1 MILLNIKD
9 LANSEKPR
17 ERLLERGE
25 KYLSNAELI
34 AILLN
39 TGRKGSSSL
48 DIANELL
55 NKVTHIKHL
64 QQMSIFDLKAIKG
77 IGLYKA
83 IVLKAAFEL
92 GIRMHSGSIES
103 QVKVNKP
110 ADVANYLMGE
120 LQHLPQEH
128 FVALFLNSKNIIIKQ
143 KTIFKGT
150 LNSSIIHPR
159 EIFCEAIKWSSH
171 AIIVAHNHPSGDVTP
186 STEDIKTTQRLIEC
200 GEIIGIG
207 LLDHIII
214 GHNSYLSLVE
224 NGYIE

>member
-1 MILLNIKD
+1 MNIKN

-17 ERLLERGE
+17 ERLLAKGE
-25 KYLSNAELI
+25 ANLSNAELI

-39 TGRKGSSSL
+39 TGRKGYSSI

-55 NKVTHIKHL
+55 NKVENINYLKQL
-64 QQMSIFDLKAIKG
+64 SIYDLKEIKG

-92 GIRMHSGSIES
+92 GIRMHSGNLEA
-103 QVKVNKP
+103 QVKIKKP
-110 ADVANYLMGE
+110 VDVANYLMGYM
-120 LQHLPQEH
+120 QHLSQEH

-159 EIFCEAIKWSSH
+159 EIYCEAIRWSSH
-171 AIIVAHNHPSGDVTP
+171 ALIVAHNHPSGDVTP
-186 STEDIKTTQRLIEC
+186 SNEDIKTTQRLVEC
-200 GEIIGIG
+200 GDILGIG

-214 GHNSYLSLVE
+214 GHNNYLSLVE
-224 NGYIE
+224 SGYIE

>member
-1 MILLNIKD
+1 MKD

-55 NKVTHIKHL
+55 NKVTNLKHL
-64 QQMSIFDLKAIKG
+64 QQLSIYDLKEIKG

-83 IVLKAAFEL
+83 IILKATFEL
-92 GIRMHSGSIES
+92 GIRIHSGSIES
-103 QVKVNKP
+103 QVKFKKP
-110 ADVANYLMGE
+110 ADVANYLMAQM
-120 LQHLPQEH
+120 QHLSQEH

-186 STEDIKTTQRLIEC
+186 SAEDIKTTERLIEC
-200 GEIIGIG
+200 GDILGIG

-214 GHNSYLSLVE
+214 GHNNYLSLVE
-224 NGYIE
+224 SGYIE

>member
-1 MILLNIKD
+1 MNIKD

-25 KYLSNAELI
+25 KSLSNAELI

-48 DIANELL
+48 EIANELL
-55 NKVTHIKHL
+55 NKVTNLKHL
-64 QQMSIFDLKAIKG
+64 KQLSIYDLKEIKG

-103 QVKVNKP
+103 QVKVKKP
-110 ADVANYLMGE
+110 ADVANYLMGQM
-120 LQHLPQEH
+120 QHLSQEH

-186 STEDIKTTQRLIEC
+186 STEDIKTTERLIEC
-200 GEIIGIG
+200 GDIIGIG

-214 GHNSYLSLVE
+214 GHNNYLSLVE
-224 NGYIE
+224 SGYIE